1 MPNSEIADTIT
12 RMSTS
17 HLTGGWRAAQPQPG
31 RWTALRRRRLSRR
44 SLLSASARAGVGAAG
59 LALVGCSDDEEPPQ
73 QDTQQQ
79 ATPQQDEQPEAQQQS
94 AQQAQPQQ
102 AEQQAAQ
109 PEPPSGPTPGGV
121 IRVWQAVERHDRWD
135 PHRSRYRYTQA
146 AHSLM
151 YNRLIQPVSVS
162 TGELEAD
169 LCALP
174 EMPDETT
181 YVFTLD
187 QGAVFWDLEPTNG
200 RAVSAEDIRWNIARQ
215 QDALDAS
222 GAPDPFFFRRSAY
235 QRTASVEATSDESVT
250 LTTAE
255 PDAAYL
261 GSVHASPFAWITSPE
276 AAEQFGDAWRDDPS
290 DVFLNSGTGPYTP
303 RLYNGFELTLARSEN
318 WWRED
323 SAYADGIAFSSGD
336 ANNIVNLYGAA
347 AFDRADF
354 PLTNETVEAL
364 REQNPE
370 HGIFELP
377 LDSAVELLTPLG
389 SDPLTPM
396 GDPRVIR
403 AVGLAV
409 DRPALRERLYGEHG
423 RASGPLPWYLES
435 WSLSESLLN
444 SFPGYRDDRAADLEE
459 VAQLISAAGATASS
473 SPLPLV
479 VADLFEGF
487 FAGSGEALRSMIADA
502 TGLEVRLENRP
513 FAEAIDQLR
522 AGERFLFLGWSAVPQ
537 QADPTDDW
545 RRTLHSEGAGNWSDG
560 SSAELDGLIEQMRT
574 TFDRGARQQ
583 IGHQVQE
590 LLLSGDAVQWQVK
603 LVNGIQLG
611 IHQPWLHPDPRLFD
625 YAWSANSLSTSW
637 LDTTFETYP
646 VDRELPP
653 LEAET
658 ADGG

>member
-1 MPNSEIADTIT
+1 M
-12 RMSTS
+12 
-17 HLTGGWRAAQPQPG
+17 
-31 RWTALRRRRLSRR
+31 
-44 SLLSASARAGVGAAG
+44 
-59 LALVGCSDDEEPPQ
+59 Q
-73 QDTQQQ
+73 QEQSQQ
-79 ATPQQDEQPEAQQQS
+79 A
-94 AQQAQPQQ
+94 AQQAD
-102 AEQQAAQ
+102 Q
-109 PEPPSGPTPGGV
+109 PEPPSGPTPGGI

-146 AHSLM
+146 ALSLM

-162 TGELEAD
+162 SGEVEAD

-187 QGAVFWDLEPTNG
+187 QGAVYWDLEPTNG
-200 RAVSAEDIRWNIARQ
+200 RPVIANDIAWNISRQ
-215 QDALDAS
+215 QAALDAA
-222 GAPDPFFFRRSAY
+222 GLPDPHFFRRDAY
-235 QRTASVEATSDESVT
+235 QRTASVQATSDASIT

-276 AAEQFGDAWRDDPS
+276 AAELYGDDWRNDPTDIMRS
-290 DVFLNSGTGPYTP
+290 SGTGPYTP
-303 RLYNGFELTLARSEN
+303 LLYNGFEITLARTEN
-318 WWRED
+318 WWQAD
-323 SAYADGIAFSSGD
+323 SAYADGITLTSGD
-336 ANNIVNLYGAA
+336 TNNIVSLYDAA

-354 PLTNETVEAL
+354 PLTNETVEVL

-370 HGIFELP
+370 HIPFELP
-377 LDSAVELLTPLG
+377 LDSAIELLTPLG

-409 DRPALRERLYGEHG
+409 DRPAMLERLYGEHG
-423 RASGPLPWYLES
+423 RPCGPLPWYLEG

-444 SFPGYRDDRAADLEE
+444 SFPGYRGDRAADLEE
-459 VAQLISAAGATASS
+459 ISQLISAAGATASS

-487 FAGSGEALRSMIADA
+487 FAGSGEAVRSMISDA

-513 FAEAIDQLR
+513 FAEAIDQLQG
-522 AGERFLFLGWSAVPQ
+522 GERFLFLGWSAVPQ

-545 RRTLHSEGAGNWSDG
+545 RRTLHSEGAGNWSEG
-560 SSAELDGLIEQMRT
+560 ASPELDGLIEQMGT
-574 TFDRGARQQ
+574 TFNLGARRD

-590 LLLSGDAVQWQVK
+590 LLLSGDAPQWQVK

-611 IHQPWLHPDPRLFD
+611 IHQPWLHPDERLLD
-625 YAWSANSLSTSW
+625 YAWSSNRLSTSW
-637 LDTTFETYP
+637 VDTTFETYP
-646 VDRELPP
+646 AGRELPP
-653 LEAET
+653 LEEEVEE
-658 ADGG
+658 GG

>member
-1 MPNSEIADTIT
+1 M
-12 RMSTS
+12 
-17 HLTGGWRAAQPQPG
+17 
-31 RWTALRRRRLSRR
+31 
-44 SLLSASARAGVGAAG
+44 
-59 LALVGCSDDEEPPQ
+59 ALVGCSDDEEPPQ
-73 QDTQQQ
+73 ELQQQ
-79 ATPQQDEQPEAQQQS
+79 ISQQDQPPEPPEIQQQS
-94 AQQAQPQQ
+94 TQQSMQQEQSQQ
-102 AEQQAAQ
+102 AEQQATQ
-109 PEPPSGPTPGGV
+109 PEPPSGPTPGGIV
-121 IRVWQAVERHDRWD
+121 RVWQAVERHDRWD

-146 AHSLM
+146 ALSLM
-151 YNRLIQPVSVS
+151 YNRLIQPASAS

-181 YVFTLD
+181 YIFTLD

-200 RAVSAEDIRWNIARQ
+200 RTVIANDLAWNISRQ
-215 QDALDAS
+215 QEALDAA
-222 GAPDPFFFRRSAY
+222 GQPDPFFFRRNAY
-235 QRTASVEATSDESVT
+235 QRTASIQATSDSSIT
-250 LTTAE
+250 LTTTE

-276 AAEQFGDAWRDDPS
+276 AAELYGDDWRDDPS
-290 DVFLNSGTGPYTP
+290 DIMRSSGTGPYTP
-303 RLYNGFELTLARSEN
+303 RLYNGFEITLARSDN
-318 WWRED
+318 WWRAD
-323 SAYADGIAFSSGD
+323 SVYPDGITFTSGD
-336 ANNIVNLYGAA
+336 TNNIVSLYDAA

-364 REQNPE
+364 RDQNPE
-370 HGIFELP
+370 HTAFELP

-389 SDPLTPM
+389 SDPLTPI

-409 DRPALRERLYGEHG
+409 DRPALLERLYGGHG
-423 RASGPLPWYLES
+423 RPSGPLPWYLEG

-444 SFPGYRDDRAADLEE
+444 SLPGYRNDRAADLEE

-473 SPLPLV
+473 SPLALV

-487 FAGSGEALRSMIADA
+487 FAGSGEAVRSMISDA

-522 AGERFLFLGWSAVPQ
+522 RGERFLFLGWSAVPQ
-537 QADPTDDW
+537 QADPTNDW
-545 RRTLHSEGAGNWSDG
+545 RRTLHSEGVGNWSDG
-560 SSAELDGLIEQMRT
+560 SSAELDGLIEQMAT
-574 TFDRGARQQ
+574 TFNLGARQD

-590 LLLSGDAVQWQVK
+590 ILLGGDAVQWQVK

-625 YAWSANSLSTSW
+625 YAWSSNRLSTSW
-637 LDTTFETYP
+637 LDTTLETYP
-646 VDRELPP
+646 SGRELPP
-653 LEAET
+653 LEEET
-658 ADGG
+658 EAGG